1 MFAHVPRALPHRTL
15 MTEFAVGRVM
25 RADAKSY
32 LVAIEGETRSFVPRG
47 KLFDVKDE
55 GDKSPVVV
63 GDMVRVSLDGDPPGV
78 EEVLPRRNYLPRV
91 ASSHDPRQQILFAN
105 VDQLFLVSSVA
116 KPTFSSNRADRILAA
131 CRYHEIPAILILNKL
146 DLDKDD
152 QARKI
157 ARTYEEAGVAVLT
170 SCATEGR
177 GLEPLSARMRGKT
190 SAFYGGSGAGKSTLL
205 NALEPSLALKTGKI
219 SKYWD
224 QGKHT
229 TSHSQMH
236 RLASHD
242 AWVID
247 TPGIR
252 VFRLVGI
259 NQAELRDCFP
269 EFTPFAERCR
279 YAPTCSHDHEP
290 GCAVFAAVEAGKL
303 APTRYASYVEILD
316 ELVPPPPDDSP
327 EPPPERG

>member
-1 MFAHVPRALPHRTL
+1 
-15 MTEFAVGRVM
+15 MTEYAVGRVM
-25 RADAKSY
+25 RADARSY
-32 LVAIEGETRSFVPRG
+32 LVAIEGETRAFVPRG
-47 KLFDVKDE
+47 KLFDTKDE

-63 GDMVRVSLDGDPPGV
+63 GDRVRVSLDGDPPGV
-78 EEVLPRRNYLPRV
+78 EEVLPRTNYLPRV

-131 CRYHEIPAILILNKL
+131 CAYHEIPARLLLNKI
-146 DLDKDD
+146 DLDKGE
-152 QARKI
+152 QTREI
-157 ARTYEEAGVAVLT
+157 ARTYEEAGVEVLPL
-170 SCATEGR
+170 CALEGR
-177 GLEPLSARMRGKT
+177 GLDELAKCLPGKT

-229 TSHSQMH
+229 TNYSEMH
-236 RLASHD
+236 RLPSHD

-252 VFRLVGI
+252 IFRLTGI
-259 NQAELRDCFP
+259 NQAELRDCFR
-269 EFTPFAERCR
+269 EFAPYAARCQ
-279 YAPTCSHDHEP
+279 YGPSCSHDHEP
-290 GCAVFAAVEAGKL
+290 GCGVFAAVETGKL

-316 ELVPPPPDDSP
+316 ELAPPPPDDTP
-327 EPPPERG
+327 EPPPGG

>member
-1 MFAHVPRALPHRTL
+1 MIARAHVPPLLTQRTL

-131 CRYHEIPAILILNKL
+131 CRYHEIPACLILNKL

-152 QARKI
+152 QAREI
-157 ARTYEEAGVAVLT
+157 ARTYEEAGVEVIP

-177 GLEPLSARMRGKT
+177 GLEPLAARMRGKT

-205 NALEPSLALKTGKI
+205 NALEPGLALKTGKI

-229 TSHSQMH
+229 TTHSQMH
-236 RLASHD
+236 RLDTHD

-252 VFRLVGI
+252 VFRLHGVTI
-259 NQAELRDCFP
+259 RNLPDLFP
-269 EFTPFAERCR
+269 EFAPFEGRCQFSG
-279 YAPTCSHDHEP
+279 CLHDHEP
-290 GCAVFAAVEAGKL
+290 DCAVFEAVESGEL
-303 APTRYASYVEILD
+303 APSRYASYVEMLD
-316 ELVPPPPDDSP
+316 EMRGKAPQVEP
-327 EPPPERG
+327 EPEE

>member
-1 MFAHVPRALPHRTL
+1 
-15 MTEFAVGRVM
+15 MTEYAVGRVV

-32 LVAIEGETRSFVPRG
+32 LVAVGGETRSFAPRG
-47 KLFDVKDE
+47 KLFDVKAE

-63 GDMVRVSLDGDPPGV
+63 GDAVRVSLDGDPPGV

-116 KPTFSSNRADRILAA
+116 KPTFSSNRADRILTT
-131 CRYHEIPAILILNKL
+131 CRYHEIPACLILNKI
-146 DLDKDD
+146 DLDKDG
-152 QARKI
+152 QAQEI
-157 ARTYEEAGVAVLT
+157 ARTYEEAGIDVLI

-236 RLASHD
+236 HLVSLD

-252 VFRLVGI
+252 VFRLTGI

-269 EFTPFAERCR
+269 EFAPFAARCQ
-279 YAPTCSHDHEP
+279 YGPSCSHDHEP

-303 APTRYASYVEILD
+303 APTRYGSYVEILD
-316 ELVPPPPDDSP
+316 ELVPPPPDDTP
-327 EPPPERG
+327 EPPPDR

>member
-1 MFAHVPRALPHRTL
+1 
-15 MTEFAVGRVM
+15 MTELATGRVV
-25 RADAKSY
+25 RCDAKSY
-32 LVAIEGETRSFVPRG
+32 LVTIGGETRAFVPRG
-47 KLFDVKDE
+47 KLFDTKDA
-55 GDKSPVVV
+55 DVKSPVVV
-63 GDMVRVSLDGDPPGV
+63 GDLVRVSLDGDPPGV

-105 VDQLFLVSSVA
+105 VDQLFLVTSVA

-152 QARKI
+152 QAQEI

-177 GLEPLSARMRGKT
+177 GLEAVAARMRGKT

-205 NALEPSLALKTGKI
+205 NALEPGLALKTGKI

-229 TSHSQMH
+229 TTHSQMH

-252 VFRLVGI
+252 VFRLTGI

-269 EFTPFAERCR
+269 EFAPHAARCR
-279 YAPTCSHDHEP
+279 FGPSCSHNHEP

-316 ELVPPPPDDSP
+316 ELAPPPPDDTP
-327 EPPPERG
+327 EPPPDR